1 MTRSHLLPDP
11 LARLNDA
18 NGPVRLNVVTEPPD
32 GDVSTANQPS
42 IRALL
47 GMAIR
52 CQEEVVGS
60 IWLAGTDGAEEFT
73 QDDGEMLAMWSAQ
86 AASIIFHARRYE
98 EAHQARADI
107 ETMLEECPVAFSVFD
122 VRSGQ
127 LSYMNR
133 ESRRFVD
140 WVAQGSD
147 GFDDLFITSRFT
159 RPDGRELTFAELPGT
174 RALQSGET
182 VIADEIKVHR
192 PNGMTWDTLVSCA
205 PIFSATG
212 ELVSVVTVSQD
223 MTLLREESLRQAE
236 FLGMV
241 SEELRA
247 PLISIKGSAA
257 ALRGDTTQLHPTEA
271 QQLVR
276 IIDQQA
282 DLMRGQINSLIELTQ
297 IETGTLSVVAEPAD
311 VAKLIEWSCGEYLRE
326 HAAIRIQTDIADGL
340 TAVSAD
346 RQQIGKVLHNFLR
359 QAAKH
364 SGESSPVVVSA
375 AMDDIHVAISV
386 SAQGS
391 FNLPEPAHS
400 PLNSND
406 DPQLFS
412 RVTVAHTKAVE
423 LMAQGEGLTMAFN
436 RGVVEA
442 HGGRIRMDVDEP
454 DGLLTLTFTL
464 PSVEDVPE
472 PEFLT
477 APGARENPPLSLPPQ
492 EEDIKILV
500 SIEDPRL
507 LSTVRA
513 ELLNAGYDT
522 VSTSDLNQVEELAS
536 LERPKLILLD
546 ITGREDASSLILRSA
561 GSSLNLPAIVL
572 CDRDDEEYVVR
583 AFEMG
588 ADGYMVKPFSPSEL
602 IARVKA
608 TFRRLPPGGR
618 SDGNRI
624 FQLGNLRIDFD
635 ERSVNVSGHPIQLT
649 ATEYRLLNEL
659 SDSAGRVLTQDALL
673 QRVWGTEYSGEP
685 QLLRS
690 YIKTLRQKLGD
701 DARKPT
707 YIFTEHGVGYRMAR
721 PAATANP
728 SGP

>member
-1 MTRSHLLPDP
+1 
-11 LARLNDA
+11 
-18 NGPVRLNVVTEPPD
+18 
-32 GDVSTANQPS
+32 
-42 IRALL
+42 
-47 GMAIR
+47 MAIR

-182 VIADEIKVHR
+182 VIADEIQTHR
-192 PNGMTWDTLVSCA
+192 PNGMTWDSLVSCA

-212 ELVSVVTVSQD
+212 ELVSVVSVSQD

-257 ALRGDTTQLHPTEA
+257 ALRGDTAQLHPTEA

-297 IETGTLSVVAEPAD
+297 IETGTLPVVAEPAD

-326 HAAIRIQTDIADGL
+326 HAAIRIQMDIADGL

-454 DGLLTLTFTL
+454 DGSLTLTFTL

-477 APGARENPPLSLPPQ
+477 APGARENTPVSLPPQ

-500 SIEDPRL
+500 SIEDARL

-536 LERPKLILLD
+536 LERPNLILLD

-602 IARVKA
+602 TARVKA

-618 SDGNRI
+618 SASNRI

-635 ERSVNVSGHPIQLT
+635 ERSVNVSGQPVQLT

-721 PAATANP
+721 PAAAANP